1 MTRVLVTGASGFL
14 AMHIVKQLLESDQEY
29 IVRGSVRSLA
39 NEQKLK
45 PLRALCPEN
54 SNQQLELVE
63 ADLTKRES
71 WIDAVKDCT
80 YVIHV
85 ASPLPPRIP
94 GDGMEIITPAVEGT
108 KSVLEACAKTKGGV
122 KRVVLTS
129 SSAAIHS
136 GRQGVEDKVFTE
148 EDWAADDGVSPYEK
162 SKKLAEKAAWEL
174 LEKLPDDEKFELCAI
189 NPGFIVGPLLSS
201 SYCASSELHRRFLQ
215 REMPMV
221 PKLMFGVIDVRDCAR
236 AHIIAMTSPKAP
248 GNRYLTIAECY
259 WMDDMAKLLYEEFRP
274 LGYKVPTTVAPKVM
288 IKIASWFDGTLKFI
302 LPFLNKDIKLDNSKI
317 KDHFGIQF
325 EDFKKSVI
333 DMAYSLIERGFIKK
347 TPQYEDAKKQQ
358 AANGSG

>member
-14 AMHIVKQLLESDQEY
+14 ALHVVKQLLESGQQY
-29 IVRGSVRSLA
+29 IVRGTVRSLA

-54 SNQQLELVE
+54 SKQQLELVE
-63 ADLTKRES
+63 ADLSQRES

-85 ASPLPPRIP
+85 ASPLPLKMPR
-94 GDGMEIITPAVEGT
+94 DEMEVIAPAVEGT

-148 EDWAADDGVSPYEK
+148 EDWAADEGVSPYEK
-162 SKKLAEKAAWEL
+162 SKKRAEKAAWEL
-174 LEKLPDDEKFELCAI
+174 VEKLPDDEKFELCTI
-189 NPGFIVGPLLSS
+189 NPGFIVGPVLG
-201 SYCASSELHRRFLQ
+201 SYCTSTELHRRFLQ

-221 PKLMFGVIDVRDCAR
+221 PKMMFGVIDVRDCAR

-248 GNRYLTIAECY
+248 GNRYLAITDCY
-259 WMDDMAKLLYEEFRP
+259 WMDDMARLLHEEFRP

-317 KDHFGIQF
+317 KDHFGMQF

-333 DMAYSLIERGFIKK
+333 DMAYSLIERGFVKK
-347 TPQYEDAKKQQ
+347 TPQYEEAKKQQ

>member
-236 AHIIAMTSPKAP
+236 AHIITMTSPKAP
-248 GNRYLTIAECY
+248 GNRYLTIVECY

>member
-14 AMHIVKQLLESDQEY
+14 ALHVVKQLLESGQQY
-29 IVRGSVRSLA
+29 IVRGTVRSLA

-54 SNQQLELVE
+54 SKQQLELVE
-63 ADLTKRES
+63 ADLSQRES
-71 WIDAVKDCT
+71 WIDDLLDQMKVDQTEVDSFQLSAGVTTIDKTFPFEANINRAVT
-80 YVIHV
+80 QNS
-85 ASPLPPRIP
+85 SPL
-94 GDGMEIITPAVEGT
+94 
-108 KSVLEACAKTKGGV
+108 SFYLCKG
-122 KRVVLTS
+122 
-129 SSAAIHS
+129 

-148 EDWAADDGVSPYEK
+148 EDWAADEGVSPYEK
-162 SKKLAEKAAWEL
+162 SKKRAEKAAWEL
-174 LEKLPDDEKFELCAI
+174 VEKLPDDEKFELCTI
-189 NPGFIVGPLLSS
+189 NPGFIVGPVLG
-201 SYCASSELHRRFLQ
+201 SYCTSTELHRRFLQ

-221 PKLMFGVIDVRDCAR
+221 PKMMFGVIDVRDCAR

-248 GNRYLTIAECY
+248 GNIYLAITDCY
-259 WMDDMAKLLYEEFRP
+259 WMDDMARLLHEEFRP

-317 KDHFGIQF
+317 KDHFGMQF

-333 DMAYSLIERGFIKK
+333 DMAYSLIERGFVKK
-347 TPQYEDAKKQQ
+347 TPQYEEAKKQQ